1 MQRRI
6 NSVYRALNS
15 PLTLMGAERKLFFFA
30 LVMGAAVFNLLHTF
44 LGGILLFAL
53 LYWFARWA
61 TKTDPQIL
69 RFIVNSARART
80 QYDPMKFS
88 PVVIRR
94 LSRV

>member
-44 LGGILLFAL
+44 LGGMLMFAL
-53 LYWFARWA
+53 LYCFARWA

-69 RFIVNSARART
+69 RFVVNSAKAPT
-80 QYDPMKFS
+80 QYDPVKFS
-88 PVVIRR
+88 PVLIRR
-94 LSRV
+94 IRRV

>member
-15 PLTLMGAERKLFFFA
+15 PLTLLGAERKLFFFA
-30 LVMGAAVFNLLHTF
+30 LVMGAGVFNLLHTF
-44 LGGILLFAL
+44 LGGILMFAL

-61 TKTDPQIL
+61 TKTDAQIL
-69 RFIVNSARART
+69 RLVLNSAKART

-88 PVVIRR
+88 PMVIRR
-94 LSRV
+94 PRRV